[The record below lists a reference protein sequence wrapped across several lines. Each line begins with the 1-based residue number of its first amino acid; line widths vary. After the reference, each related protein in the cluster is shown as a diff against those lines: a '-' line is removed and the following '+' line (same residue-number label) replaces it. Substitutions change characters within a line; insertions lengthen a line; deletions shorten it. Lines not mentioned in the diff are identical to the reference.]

1 VTKTE
6 VNPPTFLGFL
16 RQAVE
21 VGLEAAPEGIDGAP
35 RVGGPSRLAA
45 AAQGVYGA
53 SLVDGWR
60 RHGRAPQADQ
70 QAPERLLQHLVL
82 LSADDR
88 EYLRREDGTIDADCV
103 FCGTHYL
110 FTPEELDSAQG

>member
-1 VTKTE
+1 MHA
-6 VNPPTFLGFL
+6 
-16 RQAVE
+16 QA
-21 VGLEAAPEGIDGAP
+21 GLEAATAGIDDAA
-35 RVGGPSRLAA
+35 RVGDRSHPVDAA
-45 AAQGVYGA
+45 AERIEPAPHVE
-53 SLVDGWR
+53 GWR